1 MRGGYTVFASEAA
14 EAEAKQKAAPSPH
27 RITPGMVFLCG
38 CCVLALSGV
47 SWVGFAP
54 TSFEAAAERGKV
66 AFAALTGNPIQQ
78 PIDYEPAMMAAMQ
91 AEEFAKRLQEIDPR
105 PSGPHGIRVPVTH
118 HPKKEKGATRVTTA
132 GKPASVKKPSATR
145 LSEAGPTR

>member
-14 EAEAKQKAAPSPH
+14 EADSQQKAASSPG
-27 RITPGMVFLCG
+27 RVTPGMIFLCF
-38 CCVLALSGV
+38 CCVVALSGV
-47 SWVGFAP
+47 SWIGFAP

-78 PIDYEPAMMAAMQ
+78 PMDFEPAMLAAMQ

-105 PSGPHGIRVPVTH
+105 PSGPRGIKMPVTH
-118 HPKKEKGATRVTTA
+118 HPKKEKGVAKVQS
-132 GKPASVKKPSATR
+132 GSKPASVIKPSGIR
-145 LSEAGPTR
+145 LTEAGSSR

>member
-14 EAEAKQKAAPSPH
+14 EAEMRQPAAAGSG
-27 RITPGMVFLCG
+27 RRVTPGMVFLCG

-66 AFAALTGNPIQQ
+66 AFAALTGNPIPQ
-78 PIDYEPAMMAAMQ
+78 PVDFEPAIMAALQ

-105 PSGPHGIRVPVTH
+105 PSGPHGIRAPISH
-118 HPKKEKGATRVTTA
+118 HPKKEKGGKGAI
-132 GKPASVKKPSATR
+132 KPAASKKSSGVR
-145 LSEAGPTR
+145 LTEAGAGR

>member
-14 EAEAKQKAAPSPH
+14 EAESRQQAAPPPR
-27 RITPGMVFLCG
+27 RITPGMIFLCF
-38 CCVLALSGV
+38 CCVAGLSGV

-78 PIDYEPAMMAAMQ
+78 PIDMEPAMLAAMQ

-105 PSGPHGIRVPVTH
+105 PSGPHGIKVPLSH
-118 HPKKEKGATRVTTA
+118 H
-132 GKPASVKKPSATR
+132 VKKDKTATKVQTGKSPVVRKSDGIR
-145 LSEAGPTR
+145 LTEASSGR